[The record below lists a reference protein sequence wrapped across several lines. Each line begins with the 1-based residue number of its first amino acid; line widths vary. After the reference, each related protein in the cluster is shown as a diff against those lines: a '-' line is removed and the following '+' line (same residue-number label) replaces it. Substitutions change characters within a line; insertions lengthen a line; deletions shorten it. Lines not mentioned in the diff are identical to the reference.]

1 MTSKLDN
8 RQSVSFWAIKILRMK
23 TVISLFFLLLPFMQ
37 SCGFVYERH
46 LIGNYYLIAVDTKD
60 DMDVCYHPQKEDDAP
75 YTGITGAS
83 VYAVG
88 YDDDFI
94 LVKAYRAFRD
104 SMGITLPR
112 YDKNTTEY
120 YIIPVNNKQE
130 AWEAQENK
138 LGVFSKKDFEVKR
151 KELGVPDDIT
161 FKEL

>member
-1 MTSKLDN
+1 
-8 RQSVSFWAIKILRMK
+8 MK
-23 TVISLFFLLLPFMQ
+23 TVSSFLILLLPLIMQ

-46 LIGNYYLIAVDTKD
+46 LTGNYYLIAVDTKE
-60 DMDVCYHPQKEDDAP
+60 DMDVCYHQPEDDAP

-94 LVKAYRAFRD
+94 LVKAYRALKD
-104 SMGITLPR
+104 SMGVSLPR
-112 YDKNTTEY
+112 YDRHTTEY
-120 YIIPVNNKQE
+120 YIIPVNNAQE

-138 LGVFSKKDFEVKR
+138 FGAFDEEAFEVRR

-161 FKEL
+161 FKKL

>member
-1 MTSKLDN
+1 
-8 RQSVSFWAIKILRMK
+8 
-23 TVISLFFLLLPFMQ
+23 MQ

-46 LIGNYYLIAVDTKD
+46 LTGNYYLIAVDTKE
-60 DMDVCYHPQKEDDAP
+60 DMDVCYHQKNDSP

-88 YDDDFI
+88 YDDTFI
-94 LVKAYRAFRD
+94 LVKAYRAFKD
-104 SMGITLPR
+104 SMGISLPR
-112 YDKNTTEY
+112 YDKDTTEY
-120 YIIPVNNKQE
+120 YIIPVNNTQK

-138 LGVFSKKDFEVKR
+138 FGAFSKKDFEVKR

>member
-1 MTSKLDN
+1 
-8 RQSVSFWAIKILRMK
+8 MK
-23 TVISLFFLLLPFMQ
+23 TFISLLLLLLPLMQ
-37 SCGFVYERH
+37 NCGFVYERH
-46 LIGNYYLIAVDTKD
+46 LTGNYYLIAVDTKE
-60 DMDVCYHPQKEDDAP
+60 DMDVCYHQQKNDAP

-104 SMGITLPR
+104 SIGISLPR

-120 YIIPVNNKQE
+120 YIIPVNNTQE

-138 LGVFSKKDFEVKR
+138 FGAFSDKEFEMKR
-151 KELGVPDDIT
+151 KELGVSDDIT
-161 FKEL
+161 FEKL